1 MKLPLQGKVQRCDAL
16 DIAERMYYSLRVLHT
31 DNPVK
36 RCLRA
41 KRTKKTN
48 VSDQWK
54 ARFCLKNYF
63 LPFDASLFLRSI
75 LWIDNHVLQ
84 TISRGIYVQGCA
96 IHRPTFT
103 FLIPLHCYW
112 LASVLPANNL
122 YCGVDRYSDTLEIS
136 LLSATNFFPYIVK
149 ASVKKN

>member
-16 DIAERMYYSLRVLHT
+16 DIAERKYNSLRVLHT

-63 LPFDASLFLRSI
+63 LPFDALLFLRSI

-84 TISRGIYVQGCA
+84 TTARGIYVQGCA
-96 IHRPTFT
+96 IHTFT

-112 LASVLPANNL
+112 LASVLPAKSL
-122 YCGVDRYSDTLEIS
+122 YCGVDRYFGNNSVKR
-136 LLSATNFFPYIVK
+136 NQFFPLYSQSI
-149 ASVKKN
+149 SEKKLINY